1 LPNKYHYWTTAYI
14 YAYGRPTG
22 LTAAYL
28 MYLSTATALH
38 DLDEAGY
45 TACRDADHPGAAR
58 LCAQGG
64 S

>member
-1 LPNKYHYWTTAYI
+1 
-14 YAYGRPTG
+14 
-22 LTAAYL
+22 